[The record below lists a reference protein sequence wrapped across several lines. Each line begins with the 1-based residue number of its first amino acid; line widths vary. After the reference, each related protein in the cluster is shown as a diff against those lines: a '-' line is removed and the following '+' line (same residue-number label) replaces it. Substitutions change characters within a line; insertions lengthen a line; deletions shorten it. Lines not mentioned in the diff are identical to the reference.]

1 MSSFTY
7 EIKVPK
13 ERVAVLIG
21 KNGEMKK
28 RIETATR
35 VALSI
40 DSKEGDVLIQG
51 TDALQLYTTRDII
64 RAIARGFNP
73 ETALLLLKQDYVFE
87 IIDVSRYVKESQLV
101 RIKGRVIGKEGKV
114 RTVLEELTE
123 SFISVYGKSI
133 SIIGEIDNIRAC
145 KRAVE
150 SLLQG
155 APHAVVYKWLERRR
169 RDMKVT
175 KVL

>member
-1 MSSFTY
+1 MSSFAY

-21 KNGEMKK
+21 KNGEVKK
-28 RIETATR
+28 RIETATG
-35 VALSI
+35 ASLSI

-51 TDALQLYTTRDII
+51 KDALQLYIARDII
-64 RAIARGFNP
+64 RAVARGFNP
-73 ETALLLLKQDYVFE
+73 EIALLLLKQDYVFE
-87 IIDVSRYVKESQLV
+87 LVDMSRFVKESQLV
-101 RIKGRVIGKEGKV
+101 RIKGRVIGKEGRV
-114 RTVLEELTE
+114 RSVLEELTS

-133 SIIGEIDNIRAC
+133 ALIGEIESVRTC

-169 RDMKVT
+169 KDMKAR
-175 KVL
+175 KIF

>member
-28 RIETATR
+28 RIETATK
-35 VALSI
+35 VTLSI
-40 DSKEGDVLIQG
+40 DSNEGDVLIQG
-51 TDALQLYTTRDII
+51 TDALQLYMTRDII

-73 ETALLLLKQDYVFE
+73 EIALLLLKQDYVFE

-133 SIIGEIDNIRAC
+133 SIIGEIDNVRAC

-169 RDMKVT
+169 KNMKVT

>member
-28 RIETATR
+28 RIETATG

-40 DSKEGDVLIQG
+40 DSKEGDVLLQG
-51 TDALQLYTTRDII
+51 TDALQLYMTRDII

-73 ETALLLLKQDYVFE
+73 EIALLLLKQDYVFE

-169 RDMKVT
+169 KDMKIT